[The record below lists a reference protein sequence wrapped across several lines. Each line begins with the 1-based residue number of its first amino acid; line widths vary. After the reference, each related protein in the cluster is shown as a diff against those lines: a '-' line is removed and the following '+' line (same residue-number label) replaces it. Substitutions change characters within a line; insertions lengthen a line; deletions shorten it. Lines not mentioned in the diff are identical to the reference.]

1 MDTEKIVDA
10 FDKFVDG
17 KFAESEDILRTEIKK
32 SVNDHLK
39 DKLELEEDPIIS
51 DNNDNDNDDD
61 DDE

>member
-1 MDTEKIVDA
+1 MDNEEIVKA
-10 FDKFVDG
+10 FDKFVDS

-39 DKLELEEDPIIS
+39 NKLELEDDPIVS
-51 DNNDNDNDDD
+51 TDDDNDDG